1 MLRNNADAR
10 RCSYFDLGLPV
21 IVLHSLPNFLVYITP
36 SYMMPALLRAP
47 YSIEFYVL
55 TLEFL

>member
-1 MLRNNADAR
+1 MLHNNADAR

-21 IVLHSLPNFLVYITP
+21 MLYSLPNFQVYITP
-36 SYMMPALLRAP
+36 SYLTQALLRAP